1 MSLTVRIPAC
11 AAALAIGVLV
21 APARATQNPAPA
33 APARPAPA
41 HLLDP
46 SKLTERAPDT
56 YRAIFD
62 TNVGIFVVKVTRAW
76 APHGADRFYNLV
88 KAGFYDECRF
98 FRVVK
103 DFVAQWGIHGDPA
116 VSAAWDRATLPVDRA
131 IVSNTRGRVTFAQGN
146 LASSRATQVFIN
158 FKDNSRLDINS
169 FAPIGEVV
177 TSMVLVERLYH
188 QYGEGI
194 DQGAILAGGNAWLVQ
209 AFPRLSYIKN
219 ARIEAGH

>member
-1 MSLTVRIPAC
+1 MSRTVRIPAC
-11 AAALAIGVLV
+11 AAALAIGMVV
-21 APARATQNPAPA
+21 APGRATQNPAPA
-33 APARPAPA
+33 AQARPAA
-41 HLLDP
+41 VHLLDP
-46 SKLTERAPDT
+46 SKLTERAPDI

-62 TNVGIFVVKVTRAW
+62 TSVGIFVVKVTRAW

-116 VSAAWDRATLPVDRA
+116 VSAAWERATLPVDRA

-146 LASSRATQVFIN
+146 LASSRVTQVFIN

-188 QYGEGI
+188 EHGEGI

-209 AFPRLSYIKN
+209 AFPRLSYIKS
-219 ARIEAGH
+219 AKIEAGQ

>member
-1 MSLTVRIPAC
+1 MSRTVRIPAC
-11 AAALAIGVLV
+11 AAALAIGMVV
-21 APARATQNPAPA
+21 APGRAMQNPAPA
-33 APARPAPA
+33 AQARPAPV

-46 SKLTERAPDT
+46 SKLTERAPDI

-62 TNVGIFVVKVTRAW
+62 TSVGIFVVKVTRAW

-116 VSAAWDRATLPVDRA
+116 VSAAWERATLPVDRA

-188 QYGEGI
+188 EHGEGV
-194 DQGAILAGGNAWLVQ
+194 DQGAILAGGNAWLVR
-209 AFPRLSYIKN
+209 AFPRLSYIKS
-219 ARIEAGH
+219 AKIEAGQ